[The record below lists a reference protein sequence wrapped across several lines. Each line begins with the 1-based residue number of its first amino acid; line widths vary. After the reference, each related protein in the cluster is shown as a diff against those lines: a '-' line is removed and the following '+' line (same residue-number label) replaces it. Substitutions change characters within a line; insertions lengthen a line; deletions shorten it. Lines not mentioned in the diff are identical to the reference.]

1 MTLRASDD
9 GTVIE
14 QRSIAETRA
23 TTIDDAATEHRHL
36 CPRQILGARMGRYAG
51 EVLGLALPRRDKRLY
66 VLIETDGCLAD
77 SVTVAT
83 GSSMGHR
90 TMRLVDHGKTAAT
103 FVDTTTGRAYRI
115 HPRADVRK
123 RAELYAPDAPSRWHA
138 QRDAYQVMPA
148 TELLCADEVELAI
161 DLAAVVSR
169 PGKRVACAECGEEVM
184 NDREVVVDGRTYCR
198 GCTGDCY
205 YRPRRG

>member
-1 MTLRASDD
+1 
-9 GTVIE
+9 
-14 QRSIAETRA
+14 
-23 TTIDDAATEHRHL
+23 
-36 CPRQILGARMGRYAG
+36 MGLYAG
-51 EVLGLALPRRDKRLY
+51 EILGVALPRRDKRLY

-115 HPRADVRK
+115 HPRADVRS
-123 RAELYAPDAPSRWHA
+123 RAERYSPDAPSRWHA

-148 TELLCADEVELAI
+148 AELLCADEVVLAI

-198 GCTGDCY
+198 ACTGDRY